1 MGLFKKFFSGQLFH
15 ERKEHRPPVLQVHL
29 SLPRVPLGD
38 IQGELNVVA
47 DKYSPPDESLLT
59 DELLSKTCS
68 AKTLGQN
75 NDSLFDLQEAELRK
89 QASELY
95 NDSKQE
101 LAPFLGAEERAGLR
115 HHYFKCFEFQ
125 KLGILGSLR
134 LVCDKLYMKAESQHL
149 DRIIDSFSERWVEC
163 NPKHAY
169 KSVSHVYTL
178 SYSIMLLNTDM
189 CCSDERDKMSRTKY
203 VQTTFR
209 AIVSLTN
216 DSDKEWQ
223 DGIVTLLRN
232 IYNSLQDTPLRLAT
246 FSQQNSSSH
255 LLTPDKQNGNNNN
268 NNIVQRRVSMSSL
281 RDRNNNNMDNDAA
294 SMVSKLSHRSSW
306 YQKSTYAPSLDSMDS
321 SLGGGSVGFSSALW
335 NAVIR
340 EEYANSDTGAET
352 EVSTAEEDLSEFN
365 EVSTLELFGPPWAKE
380 GLLKLVSGSRKIR
393 KRHSKDQVFVVV
405 QRGYL
410 KVFRFENRASSAPA
424 QSNAGRSASLGSGN
438 WMQNATLISNV
449 ILVHTTAQITVN
461 SCFSLTLPNGSQVT
475 FQAGTNEIA
484 KEYVYTCNYW
494 AARVSLALP
503 EELVTSSEYGWE
515 RPLKLYEEAQP
526 KYLSAVNHNT
536 VVVHATSITLKD
548 WEPPVASTVK
558 STLDEEDQLYSFQQH
573 LQTVEHQL
581 EVHSKLKQRL
591 TFIYPSYA
599 PVTLRVMGNWQRK
612 NTHLLSEVVKFKLYV
627 GVLSQA
633 VSDGLKCQ
641 SPNVTI
647 NEET

>member
-15 ERKEHRPPVLQVHL
+15 ERKVDKPPVLQVHL

-59 DELLSKTCS
+59 DEQLSKTCS

-75 NDSLFDLQEAELRK
+75 NDSLLDLHEAELKK
-89 QASELY
+89 QAKELY

-115 HHYFKCFEFQ
+115 HHYFRCFEFQ
-125 KLGILGSLR
+125 NVGILGSLR
-134 LVCDKLYMKAESQHL
+134 QVCDKLYMKAESQHL

-189 CCSDERDKMSRTKY
+189 CCSDERDRMSRTKY

-216 DSDKEWQ
+216 GSDKEWQ

-232 IYNSLQDTPLRLAT
+232 IYNSLHETPLRLA
-246 FSQQNSSSH
+246 SVQSNQ
-255 LLTPDKQNGNNNN
+255 LLTAEKHNGIGNNHP
-268 NNIVQRRVSMSSL
+268 IQRRVSISSL
-281 RDRNNNNMDNDAA
+281 RDRNTDNDAA
-294 SMVSKLSHRSSW
+294 SVVSKLSHRSSW
-306 YQKSTYAPSLDSMDS
+306 YQKSSYAPSLDSMDS

-340 EEYANSDTGAET
+340 EEYANSDGVTDT
-352 EVSTAEEDLSEFN
+352 EVSMTAEEDLPEFN

-380 GLLKLVSGSRKIR
+380 GLLKLVSGGRKSRSS
-393 KRHSKDQVFVVV
+393 KRRSSKDQVFVVV

-410 KVFRFENRASSAPA
+410 KVFRFENRSSSA
-424 QSNAGRSASLGSGN
+424 QSQHSGGRSASLGSGN
-438 WMQNATLISNV
+438 WMANATLISNV

-475 FQAGTNEIA
+475 FQAGTNDIA

-515 RPLKLYEEAQP
+515 RPLKLYDEAQP

-573 LQTVEHQL
+573 LQTVEQQL

-612 NTHLLSEVVKFKLYV
+612 NTHLLNEVVKFKLYV

>member
-1 MGLFKKFFSGQLFH
+1 MGLFKKFFSGHLFH
-15 ERKEHRPPVLQVHL
+15 ERKATTPPVLQVHL

-47 DKYSPPDESLLT
+47 DKYSPPDE
-59 DELLSKTCS
+59 DELSKTSS

-75 NDSLFDLQEAELRK
+75 DSLLNLHEAELKK

-95 NDSKQE
+95 QDSKQE
-101 LAPFLGAEERAGLR
+101 LAAFLGAEERAELR
-115 HHYFKCFEFQ
+115 LYYFKCFDFE

-163 NPKHAY
+163 NPQHSY
-169 KSVSHVYTL
+169 KTVSHVYTL

-189 CCSDERDKMSRTKY
+189 CCTDDRDRMTRTKY

-209 AIVSLTN
+209 AIVSLSPT
-216 DSDKEWQ
+216 SDKDWQ

-232 IYNSLQDTPLRLAT
+232 IYNSLHETPLRLASVQNP
-246 FSQQNSSSH
+246 SQEK
-255 LLTPDKQNGNNNN
+255 LVT
-268 NNIVQRRVSMSSL
+268 VQRRVSISSL
-281 RDRNNNNMDNDAA
+281 RDRNTDNDAA
-294 SMVSKLSHRSSW
+294 SVVSKLSHRSSW
-306 YQKSTYAPSLDSMDS
+306 YQKSTYAPSLDSVES
-321 SLGGGSVGFSSALW
+321 STTHGGSVGFSSALW

-340 EEYANSDTGAET
+340 EEYANSDNADT
-352 EVSTAEEDLSEFN
+352 EVSEEELVEFN

-380 GLLKLVSGSRKIR
+380 GLLKLVSGARKSRKR
-393 KRHSKDQVFVVV
+393 SAKDQVFVVV

-410 KVFRFENRASSAPA
+410 KVFRFDRSGSRDTN
-424 QSNAGRSASLGSGN
+424 RSASLGSGN

-475 FQAGTNEIA
+475 FQAGTNDIA

-494 AARVSLALP
+494 AARVSLSLP
-503 EELVTSSEYGWE
+503 EELVTSAEYGWE
-515 RPLKLYEEAQP
+515 RPLELYEASEP
-526 KYLSAVNHNT
+526 KFLAPVTNST
-536 VVVHATSITLKD
+536 VICNSTTIIVKD

-573 LQTVEHQL
+573 LQTVEQQL
-581 EVHSKLKQRL
+581 DVHSGLKQRL
-591 TFIYPSYA
+591 MDVYPSYA
-599 PVTLRVMGNWQRK
+599 PVTLKVMSNWQKK
-612 NTHLLSEVVKFKLYV
+612 NTHLLKEVVKFKLYV

-647 NEET
+647 NEE

>member
-1 MGLFKKFFSGQLFH
+1 MGIFKKFFSGQLFH
-15 ERKEHRPPVLQVHL
+15 ERKVEKPPVLQVHL
-29 SLPRVPLGD
+29 TLPRVPLGD

-47 DKYSPPDESLLT
+47 DKYSPPEESMMG
-59 DELLSKTCS
+59 DLLSKTS
-68 AKTLGQN
+68 SGKTLGQN
-75 NDSLFDLQEAELRK
+75 NDQLLNLHEAELKK

-95 NDSKQE
+95 NDSKLE
-101 LAPFLGAEERAGLR
+101 LAAFLGAEERAELR
-115 HHYFKCFEFQ
+115 LFYFKCFDFRN
-125 KLGILGSLR
+125 LGILGSLR
-134 LVCDKLYMKAESQHL
+134 QVCEKLYMKAESQHL

-163 NPKHAY
+163 NPKHSY

-189 CCSDERDKMSRTKY
+189 CCTDDRDRMSRTKY

-216 DSDKEWQ
+216 DTEKEWQ

-232 IYNSLQDTPLRLAT
+232 IYNSLQETPLRLA
-246 FSQQNSSSH
+246 SVQQPPQSS
-255 LLTPDKQNGNNNN
+255 PDHKQ
-268 NNIVQRRVSMSSL
+268 IIIQRRVSMSSL
-281 RDRNNNNMDNDAA
+281 RDRNTDNDAA
-294 SMVSKLSHRSSW
+294 SVVSKLSHRSSW
-306 YQKSTYAPSLDSMDS
+306 YQKSTYAPSLDSVDS
-321 SLGGGSVGFSSALW
+321 SIGGGSVGFSSALW

-340 EEYANSDTGAET
+340 EEYANSDGGAET
-352 EVSTAEEDLSEFN
+352 ELSEDDTVEFN

-380 GLLKLVSGSRKIR
+380 GLLKLVSGARRSRKR
-393 KRHSKDQVFVVV
+393 NSKDQVFVVV

-410 KVFRFENRASSAPA
+410 KVFRFDRTPSA
-424 QSNAGRSASLGSGN
+424 QSRSSSLGSGN

-461 SCFSLTLPNGSQVT
+461 SCFALTLPNGSQVT

-515 RPLKLYEEAQP
+515 RPLKLYDEAEP

-536 VVVHATSITLKD
+536 VVVNATSITLKD

-558 STLDEEDQLYSFQQH
+558 STLDEEDQLFSFQQH
-573 LQTVEHQL
+573 LQAVEQQL
-581 EVHSKLKQRL
+581 EEHSKLKQRL
-591 TFIYPSYA
+591 LHIYPSYA
-599 PVTLRVMGNWQRK
+599 PVTLRVMGNWQKK
-612 NTHLLSEVVKFKLYV
+612 NTHLLREVVKFKLYV

-647 NEET
+647 TDNA